1 MLVSR
6 PLQQR
11 FYQTPHFLGPLLTGV
26 GYLVGAE
33 VAFAIGTLSDNFFA
47 PFWPPN
53 TVLFCAFV
61 FAPYRKWWVYIA
73 AVLPVHVLVE
83 WQVAMPAPQV
93 IVAFATN
100 CAVAMLNALL
110 VKQFLINPPWLNSFP
125 RATLFVIGTACINPA
140 LVALGGAFVRIL
152 TEGHMDQYW
161 VYWAQWYAANA
172 LGSLTL
178 GPILMLLV
186 EQGVNSSEVPSR
198 QQVIEALLVVLML
211 VAACALAF
219 GAWSWIPATGFL
231 PAIIYLPL
239 PLVLWSAVRFGIKG
253 ASSAI
258 LIVTVTAISM
268 ALKSPTVFTGG
279 STEMNVLA
287 LQLFLMGFAVPV
299 LLLGASIEGL
309 RRAEITIRQLA
320 QTLLSSRDEERRQT
334 AKELHEG
341 VCQELAVASL
351 MAGRFARLPAK
362 DLRSDAK
369 QLERQLQKSMHDLR
383 AASYLLHPPLLD
395 EAGLEPALSSFVEHF
410 ARRANMAV
418 HLDVSCHLGR
428 LPSEIE
434 ISLFRF
440 VQDALTDLSR
450 YSKSPAVRIR
460 VDLCGPDV
468 VLTIAEDQK
477 ARDSSLLSSLR
488 SGILVAPSG
497 EQSVGVAAMRE
508 RLHRVGGRLEL
519 DAMGNKTS
527 LKATIRAHHVSGSN
541 A

>member
-1 MLVSR
+1 MLINR
-6 PLQQR
+6 QMQQR
-11 FYQTPHFLGPLLTGV
+11 YSQQHFLGPLLTGV

-53 TVLFCAFV
+53 AVLFCALVFV
-61 FAPYRKWWVYIA
+61 PYRKWWVYIA
-73 AVLPVHVLVE
+73 AVLPVHVFVE
-83 WQVAMPAPQV
+83 WQVAMPAPQM

-110 VKQFLINPPWLNSFP
+110 VKQFLLQPPWLNSFP

-178 GPILMLLV
+178 GPVLMLLM
-186 EQGVNSSEVPSR
+186 EQGVNASEVPSW
-198 QQVIEALLVVLML
+198 QQVIEAFLVALML
-211 VAACALAF
+211 VIACALAF

-231 PAIIYLPL
+231 PAIVYLPL

-253 ASSAI
+253 ASGAI

-268 ALKSPTVFTGG
+268 ALKNPTVFAGA
-279 STEMNVLA
+279 SSEMNVLA
-287 LQLFLMGFAVPV
+287 LQLFLTSFAVPV

-309 RRAEITIRQLA
+309 RRAHVTIRQLA

-334 AKELHEG
+334 ARELHEG
-341 VCQELAVASL
+341 ICQELAGASL
-351 MAGRFARLPAK
+351 MAGRFARLPVK
-362 DLRSDAK
+362 DLKSNAQ
-369 QLERQLQKSMHDLR
+369 QLERQLQKAMHDLR
-383 AASYLLHPPLLD
+383 SASYFLHPPLLD
-395 EAGLEPALSSFVEHF
+395 EAGLEPALCSFVEHF
-410 ARRANMAV
+410 GRRADMAV
-418 HLDVSCHLGR
+418 HLDVSSDLGR
-428 LPSEIE
+428 LQSDME

-440 VQDALTDLSR
+440 VQDALTDFSR
-450 YSKSPAVRIR
+450 YSRGQTVRIR
-460 VDLCGPDV
+460 IDLCGPDI
-468 VLTIAEDQK
+468 VLTIAEDHK
-477 ARDSSLLSSLR
+477 ARDRRLLASLR
-488 SGILVAPSG
+488 RGFFAVPSG
-497 EQSVGVAAMRE
+497 EQSVRVAAMRE

-519 DAMGNKTS
+519 DAMGNKTFF
-527 LKATIRAHHVSGSN
+527 KATIRARHAAISS

>member
-1 MLVSR
+1 MLVNR
-6 PLQQR
+6 QMQQR
-11 FYQTPHFLGPLLTGV
+11 YSQQHCLGPLLTGV

-53 TVLFCAFV
+53 TVLFCALVFV
-61 FAPYRKWWVYIA
+61 PYRKWWVYIA
-73 AVLPVHVLVE
+73 AVLPVHIFVE
-83 WQVAMPAPQV
+83 WQVAMPAPQM

-140 LVALGGAFVRIL
+140 LVAFGGAFVRIL
-152 TEGHMDQYW
+152 TEGHLDQYW

-178 GPILMLLV
+178 GPVLMLLM
-186 EQGVNSSEVPSR
+186 EQGVNASEVPSW
-198 QQVIEALLVVLML
+198 QQVIEAFLVALML
-211 VAACALAF
+211 VIACALAF

-231 PAIIYLPL
+231 PAIVYLPL

-253 ASSAI
+253 ASGAI

-268 ALKSPTVFTGG
+268 ALKNPTVFAGA
-279 STEMNVLA
+279 SSEMNVLA
-287 LQLFLMGFAVPV
+287 LQLFLTSFAVPV

-309 RRAEITIRQLA
+309 RRAHVTIRQLA

-334 AKELHEG
+334 ARELHEG
-341 VCQELAVASL
+341 ICQELAGASL
-351 MAGRFARLPAK
+351 MAGRFARLPVKELKSNAQ
-362 DLRSDAK
+362 
-369 QLERQLQKSMHDLR
+369 QLERQLQKAMHDLR
-383 AASYLLHPPLLD
+383 SASYFLHPPLLD
-395 EAGLEPALSSFVEHF
+395 EAGLEPALCSFVEHF
-410 ARRANMAV
+410 GRRADMAV
-418 HLDVSCHLGR
+418 HLDVSSDLGR
-428 LPSEIE
+428 LQSDME

-440 VQDALTDLSR
+440 VQDALTDFSR
-450 YSKSPAVRIR
+450 YSRGQTVRIR
-460 VDLCGPDV
+460 IDLCGPDI
-468 VLTIAEDQK
+468 VLTIAEDHK
-477 ARDSSLLSSLR
+477 ARDRRLLASLR
-488 SGILVAPSG
+488 RGFFAVPSG
-497 EQSVGVAAMRE
+497 EQSVRVAAMRE

-519 DAMGNKTS
+519 GAMGNKTFF
-527 LKATIRAHHVSGSN
+527 KATIRARHAAISS